1 MGQCGVSL
9 VRSQPQTLIPK
20 GVGSGP
26 PHGLQVEPLGEEGAG
41 KVPKREPS
49 PER

>member
-9 VRSQPQTLIPK
+9 VWSQPQTLIPK

-26 PHGLQVEPLGEEGAG
+26 PHGLHVGEEGAG

-49 PER
+49 PEH